1 MKVILLKDIKNVGKK
16 YEIKDL
22 KDGYIRNFLL
32 PNKLVKILTEKS
44 MNWLEMEKKKE
55 TKKAEEELQKI
66 QKIASELDG
75 QELIFEE
82 RVGSEGNIYE
92 SITALKISKKL
103 KEMGF
108 DVKREEIN
116 LEKPIKE
123 KGEFSVKINLKYN
136 LQAEIKIIVSE
147 K

>member
-1 MKVILLKDIKNVGKK
+1 
-16 YEIKDL
+16 
-22 KDGYIRNFLL
+22 
-32 PNKLVKILTEKS
+32 LVKILTEKS